1 MNGHNTE
8 GLSDDEQSE
17 IRNKE
22 IGFIFQGF
30 NLIPS
35 LSARENVELPLVY
48 RGMGAE
54 ERKKLALDALERVGM
69 GHRVNHRPAEMSGGQ
84 QQRVAIARAVAA
96 KPPVILADEP
106 TGNLDSHSGKE
117 VMKILNELCDE
128 GRTVILITHDNSI
141 AESAGRVIRIQD
153 GKKIED
159 DRTWFDLCTEMQDE
173 KELLALNAS
182 LQETEKQVAQK
193 EGEIR
198 LSEPNDKLNAILTIH
213 AGAGGTESCDWAQML
228 ARMYTRWAEQ
238 HGFKFSVLDTQPG
251 DEAGIKTLSAMVE
264 GPYAYGYLK
273 GENGVHRLVR
283 VSPFDAN
290 ARRHTSF
297 ASCDVLPDIDENINI
312 EIPEKDIQLE
322 TSRAGGHGG
331 QNVNKVESAVRLLHI
346 PTGIVVSCRI
356 ERSQLQNRQTA
367 MKMLKARLY
376 EMEMDKKR
384 SEAEKRYGQKGEIA
398 WGHQIRSYVFM
409 PYQLVKDLRSG
420 YETSQINAVMD
431 GDLDPFIFAF
441 LNYEA
446 EHKK

>member
-1 MNGHNTE
+1 MNNVE
-8 GLSDDEQSE
+8 FKDVEQQLE
-17 IRNKE
+17 
-22 IGFIFQGF
+22 Q
-30 NLIPS
+30 
-35 LSARENVELPLVY
+35 LSARIAKIETIDDVPGKQKEL
-48 RGMGAE
+48 AN
-54 ERKKLALDALERVGM
+54 LE
-69 GHRVNHRPAEMSGGQ
+69 H
-84 QQRVAIARAVAA
+84 VAA
-96 KPPVILADEP
+96 DPSFWNDTQKA
-106 TGNLDSHSGKE
+106 KE
-117 VMKILNELCDE
+117 VNRQIDFLK
-128 GRTVILITHDNSI
+128 TAITTFH
-141 AESAGRVIRIQD
+141 ALQ
-153 GKKIED
+153 KKIED
-159 DRTWFDLCTEMQDE
+159 AQTLFELCKEMQDE
-173 KELLALNAS
+173 TELVS
-182 LQETEKQVAQK
+182 LSDSLKETEKQVAQK

-198 LSEPNDKLNAILTIH
+198 LSHPNDKLNAILTIH

-238 HGFKFSVLDTQPG
+238 HGFKFKILDSQPG

-264 GPYAYGYLK
+264 GPFAYGYLK

-297 ASCDVLPDIDENINI
+297 ASCDVLPDIDEDINI
-312 EIPEKDIQLE
+312 EIPEKDIELE

-367 MKMLKARLY
+367 MKMLKAKLY
-376 EMEMDKKR
+376 ELEMDKKR

-420 YETSQINAVMD
+420 YETSQIEAVMD
-431 GDLDPFIFAF
+431 GDLDPFILAF

-446 EHKK
+446 ENKK

>member
-1 MNGHNTE
+1 MNNLE
-8 GLSDDEQSE
+8 FKDVEQQLE
-17 IRNKE
+17 
-22 IGFIFQGF
+22 Q
-30 NLIPS
+30 
-35 LSARENVELPLVY
+35 
-48 RGMGAE
+48 
-54 ERKKLALDALERVGM
+54 LAA
-69 GHRVNHRPAEMSGGQ
+69 
-84 QQRVAIARAVAA
+84 RVAKIETIDDIAGKRQEIVRLEEIVAA
-96 KPPVILADEP
+96 PSFWDDTQKA
-106 TGNLDSHSGKE
+106 KE
-117 VMKILNELCDE
+117 VSRQLDFLKSSVETFHTL
-128 GRTVILITHDNSI
+128 
-141 AESAGRVIRIQD
+141 Q
-153 GKKIED
+153 KKIED
-159 DRTWFDLCTEMQDE
+159 SRAWLELCKEMQDE
-173 KELLALNAS
+173 TELAALAAE
-182 LQETEKQVAQK
+182 LQSVEKQVAQK

-228 ARMYTRWAEQ
+228 VRMYTRWAEQ
-238 HGFKFSVLDTQPG
+238 HGFKFSVLDAQPG
-251 DEAGIKTLSAMVE
+251 EEAGIKTLSAMVE
-264 GPYAYGYLK
+264 GPFAYGYLK

-367 MKMLKARLY
+367 MKMLKAKLY
-376 EMEMDKKR
+376 ELEMDKKR

-420 YETSQINAVMD
+420 YETSQITAVMD
-431 GDLDPFIFAF
+431 GDLDPFILAY

-446 EHKK
+446 EHKN

>member
-1 MNGHNTE
+1 MSNIE
-8 GLSDDEQSE
+8 FKDVEQKIDE
-17 IRNKE
+17 
-22 IGFIFQGF
+22 
-30 NLIPS
+30 L
-35 LSARENVELPLVY
+35 LARVQKIE
-48 RGMGAE
+48 AIDTIDA
-54 ERKKLALDALERVGM
+54 KKQE
-69 GHRVNHRPAEMSGGQ
+69 
-84 QQRVAIARAVAA
+84 
-96 KPPVILADEP
+96 LADLQKESADP
-106 TGNLDSHSGKE
+106 SFWNDTQKAKE
-117 VMKILNELCDE
+117 VSRQIDFLK
-128 GRTVILITHDNSI
+128 TSI
-141 AESAGRVIRIQD
+141 ETFVQLQ
-153 GKKIED
+153 KKMED
-159 DRTWFDLCTEMQDE
+159 ARTWFELCKEMQDE
-173 KELLALNAS
+173 NELESLHVALA
-182 LQETEKQVAQK
+182 ETEKQVAQK

-198 LSEPNDKLNAILTIH
+198 LSDPNDRLNAILTIH

-228 ARMYTRWAEQ
+228 VRMYTRWAEQ
-238 HGFKFSVLDTQPG
+238 HGFKFSVLDSQAG

-264 GPYAYGYLK
+264 GPFAYGYLK

-297 ASCDVLPDIDENINI
+297 ASCDVLPDIDEDINI

-367 MKMLKARLY
+367 LKMLKAKLY

-420 YETSQINAVMD
+420 YETSQITAVMD
-431 GDLDPFIFAF
+431 GDLDPFILAF

-446 EHKK
+446 ERKK